1 LNECTVAAAGTKH
14 IERFA
19 SRFLTPPGYNHRRSL
34 FTKGDGRCTTDARRG
49 ASHKGNLA
57 LKRRHIIDP
66 SVRAGG
72 TAAADIAAKLIP
84 QFMGTHRLLLSL
96 PLAVPHEAVALDEM
110 QMQLSRLTPAILI
123 SVGNTVA
130 RRRNLSRRF
139 WFR

>member
-34 FTKGDGRCTTDARRG
+34 FTKGDGR
-49 ASHKGNLA
+49 
-57 LKRRHIIDP
+57 
-66 SVRAGG
+66 
-72 TAAADIAAKLIP
+72 
-84 QFMGTHRLLLSL
+84 
-96 PLAVPHEAVALDEM
+96 
-110 QMQLSRLTPAILI
+110 AILI